1 MQAFGQT
8 FSFEARSYPWSSALD
23 LNAHCMKSGELSN
36 FLVRCWQVDFS
47 ANKLWCVDRCS
58 ESLAL
63 LSRNNIRRN
72 KSLQYSCISH
82 SAMWAINFV
91 QDIFDCFCLS
101 FLILAVAIQKKI
113 RCMCYFADV
122 FCDSCRDA
130 NYNFMQTTCR
140 RVPKDKFILQKK
152 NY

>member
-1 MQAFGQT
+1 MG
-8 FSFEARSYPWSSALD
+8 
-23 LNAHCMKSGELSN
+23 
-36 FLVRCWQVDFS
+36 
-47 ANKLWCVDRCS
+47 
-58 ESLAL
+58 
-63 LSRNNIRRN
+63 
-72 KSLQYSCISH
+72 
-82 SAMWAINFV
+82 AINFV

-113 RCMCYFADV
+113 RCMCYFADI

-152 NY
+152 ITKDKWRITETYITKYILNYRVFHRLNHSLAPNRTGDVTFF